1 MIFVGISENKK
12 GWVLLDPSTRKL
24 TTTHHATFDGD
35 MSNRRCAL
43 RDFDL
48 RQAKA
53 GAGASHDEA
62 RQAKLERCLYDD
74 NAPLVDHEVYKDF
87 ETSSIDE
94 NDDVDD
100 DDDNEPSPRRQQ
112 RKRTGHHNRGDPARP
127 ESRGERPSTRSSA
140 TSSARS
146 PTPPTSPA
154 SPTPRRPDV
163 PTRRAAIGAPQGLD
177 DDDYK
182 FIRQAYENDLP
193 LVFTQRNPKRHEK
206 RSRTRYEKYKSA
218 LNLREAITRGATWDD
233 IKWDF
238 DRGWV
243 DFTPTARSNH
253 ATIIDL
259 MERQRMRTMND
270 NSSNLNYLTFEE
282 SIQQEYGLM
291 ASEVIEELSHRE
303 QRLLEQALEG
313 QTLTEFAYSCA
324 ARIMIDEPLTV
335 REAMASENASEWRAA
350 MTKEIDMLTKFKCF
364 GIVTQREALQHGKL
378 VKSKWVF
385 KVKYQQDG
393 EVERFKARLVAK
405 GFSQRPGQDY
415 VDGETYS
422 PVFSY
427 SSLRTI
433 VSKAANDD
441 FQLDCWDLASSFVQQ
456 PLDVDHMY
464 MVTPDGYPKTTASG
478 ERTALHVRQSLYGLK
493 QASRL
498 LSDRLS
504 SYLKSIGFKQ
514 LMIGASL
521 SRGTDANS

>member
-1 MIFVGISENKK
+1 
-12 GWVLLDPSTRKL
+12 
-24 TTTHHATFDGD
+24 
-35 MSNRRCAL
+35 
-43 RDFDL
+43 
-48 RQAKA
+48 
-53 GAGASHDEA
+53 
-62 RQAKLERCLYDD
+62 
-74 NAPLVDHEVYKDF
+74 
-87 ETSSIDE
+87 
-94 NDDVDD
+94 
-100 DDDNEPSPRRQQ
+100 
-112 RKRTGHHNRGDPARP
+112 
-127 ESRGERPSTRSSA
+127 
-140 TSSARS
+140 
-146 PTPPTSPA
+146 
-154 SPTPRRPDV
+154 
-163 PTRRAAIGAPQGLD
+163 
-177 DDDYK
+177 
-182 FIRQAYENDLP
+182 
-193 LVFTQRNPKRHEK
+193 
-206 RSRTRYEKYKSA
+206 
-218 LNLREAITRGATWDD
+218 
-233 IKWDF
+233 
-238 DRGWV
+238 
-243 DFTPTARSNH
+243 
-253 ATIIDL
+253 
-259 MERQRMRTMND
+259 MRTMND

-335 REAMASENASEWRAA
+335 REAMALENASEWRAA

-464 MVTPDGYPKTTASG
+464 MVTPDGYPKITASG

-504 SYLKSIGFKQ
+504 SYLRSIG
-514 LMIGASL
+514 ACS
-521 SRGTDANS
+521 SRDTDANN